1 MQGFAVPCREARH
14 EEGEED
20 GGGGLLL
27 LRCSERLRQ
36 RGRPSFSFAPP
47 FDCGARRVVAVPQ
60 CGSRV
65 DGSAL
70 GLRESAYI
78 AIPDHGLQRT
88 AGTPS
93 GHV

>member
-1 MQGFAVPCREARH
+1 
-14 EEGEED
+14 
-20 GGGGLLL
+20 
-27 LRCSERLRQ
+27 
-36 RGRPSFSFAPP
+36 
-47 FDCGARRVVAVPQ
+47 VVAVPQ

-78 AIPDHGLQRT
+78 AIPDHGLRRT